1 MTRKSD
7 HVDWQPTDR
16 QAAFLRSPAYEVLF
30 GGAAGGGKSEALL
43 AGALQFVEFPSF
55 RGLILRRTFADLE
68 RSLIDRARGM
78 FRLFCPEAD
87 YNETKKVWRF
97 PSGAQIY
104 FGHLEHEKDKYAY
117 QSAEFSYI
125 AFDELTHFTETQ
137 YTYMLSRARSSKGL
151 GVYVRAATN
160 PGGEG
165 HAWVM
170 RRWAPWLDPTSPV
183 RAGAQQILG
192 YSHGQDDTEHFHDHV
207 TEHGLSRVF
216 IPARVQDNP
225 YLHLNDPGYV
235 ERLRGLDPVTRAQLL
250 DGDWLAVVAEGAL
263 FKPHWFKIVDAVP
276 RGPDVVGWV
285 RYWDRA
291 STAEEDATKHGRDAD
306 YTVGVRM
313 LRTRDGLFWV
323 DDVVRFRGRPAEVM
337 GRILQ
342 TAQLDGRAVQVGIEQ
357 DPGSSGAFEAD
368 AYIKALAG
376 FSALKR
382 RPTGDKI
389 TRAKPASA
397 QVEAGNVRLLR
408 ATWNRAFLNELE
420 AFPDGPHDDQVD
432 AFSGAF
438 TMLAHPLPSLRE
450 SIERW
455 QSRMPKARWAG
466 VGLSPKQRESLARLN
481 GAGAGAGEPIYAP
494 DDPVLQRH
502 RR

>member
-1 MTRKSD
+1 VTRRAERA
-7 HVDWQPTDR
+7 DWMPTPR
-16 QAAFLRSPAYEVLF
+16 QEAFLRSPAYEVLF

-43 AGALQFVEFPSF
+43 AGALQFVDNPHF
-55 RGLILRRTFADLE
+55 RGLVLRRTFADLE
-68 RSLIDRARGM
+68 RSLIDRSRGM
-78 FRLFCPEAD
+78 FRLFCPEAE

-97 PSGAQIY
+97 PSGAQLY
-104 FGHLEHEKDKYAY
+104 FGHLEHEKDKFAY

-137 YTYMLSRARSSKGL
+137 YTYLLSRARSSKGL
-151 GVYVRAATN
+151 GVYIRTATN
-160 PGGEG
+160 PGGDG

-183 RAGAQQILG
+183 RAGPGEILG
-192 YSHGQDDTEHFHDHV
+192 YRNGDDGELYQRRV

-225 YLHLNDPGYV
+225 YLLLNDPQYV

-250 DGDWLAVVAEGAL
+250 EGDWLATVAEGAL
-263 FKPHWFKIVDAVP
+263 FKPHWFPIVDAIP
-276 RGPDVVGWV
+276 AGPAVLGRV

-291 STAEEDATKHGRDAD
+291 STGEEEATKHGRDAD

-313 LRTRDGLFWV
+313 LRTCDGLFWV
-323 DDVVRFRGRPAEVM
+323 DDVVRFRGRPAEVQA
-337 GRILQ
+337 RILQ
-342 TAQLDGRAVQVGIEQ
+342 TAALDGRAVQIGIEQ
-357 DPGSSGAFEAD
+357 DPGAAGQFEAD
-368 AYIKALAG
+368 FYVRALAG
-376 FSALKR
+376 YAAQRR
-382 RPTGDKI
+382 RPTGDKV

-397 QVEAGNVRLLR
+397 QCEAGNVRLLR
-408 ATWNRAFLNELE
+408 ASWNRAFLSELE

-450 SIERW
+450 SVERW

-466 VGLSPKQRESLARLN
+466 VGLSPKQRARLARLN
-481 GAGAGAGEPIYAP
+481 GGSAGDAIYTP